1 MFLLIFIVKIV
12 TLFISDTVELLQDLE
27 VFKRWAFSKGLAAIV
42 DNNNFLCLVHD
53 THMVKGSV
61 RVDNVSFHVVL
72 LSVKPFF

>member
-1 MFLLIFIVKIV
+1 MLLLIFIVKIV

-27 VFKRWAFSKGLAAIV
+27 VFQSRAFSEGLAAIV
-42 DNNNFLCLVHD
+42 DNNNFLCLVHN
-53 THMVKGSV
+53 THMVQGSV